1 MAKKSRLMAK
11 KPCCMAKKPWRMAF
25 ALVIIAFM
33 AKKGAVEYRKTELE
47 LFRDEILAD
56 LDAVAAKVEK
66 FERWQFEPQEF
77 VRAYINVPKVFLTTM
92 VSLVEHQSELAAM
105 KKLDPAEG
113 RETLE
118 YADAFASVADRF
130 EAIGK
135 RLRRNMRSRLARLA
149 AQAMQMYAIVKG
161 LARYDRQM
169 EMSASHLARD
179 LGPRG
184 RPRKARGGKA
194 QSE

>member
-1 MAKKSRLMAK
+1 
-11 KPCCMAKKPWRMAF
+11 MAF
-25 ALVIIAFM
+25 APFIIQCM
-33 AKKGAVEYRKTELE
+33 AKKGAVEPRKTELE
-47 LFRDEILAD
+47 LFRDEIMAD

-66 FERWQFEPQEF
+66 FERWQFEPEEF
-77 VRAYINVPKVFLTTM
+77 VRAYINVPKVFLVSM
-92 VSLVEHQSELAAM
+92 VALVEQKGELAAM
-105 KKLDPAEG
+105 QKLDPAEG

-118 YADAFASVADRF
+118 YAAAFAAVADRF

-161 LARYDRQM
+161 LARYDQQLEFR
-169 EMSASHLARD
+169 ATLLARD

-184 RPRKARGGKA
+184 RPRKPRGDTA
-194 QSE
+194 QNE